1 MEPTDQPHSPPPPP
15 GAAPS
20 RRPAR
25 RLAGALLLPL
35 LVLLLAPPL
44 FRRCAPAPSTPSDT
58 EAPAPAPRVSPPSA
72 PPSGPAP
79 SAADLLLAPGGSGRG
94 DVAALADLVTN
105 YLVSMPP
112 LRRPA
117 LGFNEDFVRA
127 LSDPRVMGDAA
138 LKPGHPAVSEGR
150 LLDRWGT
157 PWFFHPLSAEQIEV
171 RSAGPDRELFTA
183 DDLSSLDP

>member
-1 MEPTDQPHSPPPPP
+1 MAI
-15 GAAPS
+15 G
-20 RRPAR
+20 
-25 RLAGALLLPL
+25 LALALGLPL
-35 LVLLLAPPL
+35 LRTCGP
-44 FRRCAPAPSTPSDT
+44 APATPPAESS
-58 EAPAPAPRVSPPSA
+58 APAPAPTPPA
-72 PPSGPAP
+72 PPPGAPP
-79 SAADLLLAPGGSGRG
+79 SAADLLLAPDGTPRS

-105 YLVSMPP
+105 YLVSIPP
-112 LRRPA
+112 LRRPP

-127 LSDPRVMGDAA
+127 LSDRRVMGDAA
-138 LKPGHPAVSEGR
+138 LGPGHPAVSEGR